1 MMAKTKGRRRRLP
14 LAVLCELLVLY
25 AGLVQPSIAQ
35 ATAQAKLGIVVVE
48 GEGATNVAQQIAA
61 KQLIVRVLDG
71 NNRPVEGA
79 AVTFNA
85 PASGSSGD
93 FTNDSKSIRV
103 LTNTD
108 GVANAG
114 PYHPNATTGAYL
126 IQVRAEFQRALS
138 PTVNISQMNVEQ
150 GKSHKKMIAIIA
162 IAGAAA
168 GAAIAA
174 HASGSS
180 SSSSSPA
187 PK

>member
-14 LAVLCELLVLY
+14 LAVLCELLVLC
-25 AGLVQPSIAQ
+25 AGLPQPS
-35 ATAQAKLGIVVVE
+35 TARAKLRIVVVE

-79 AVTFNA
+79 AVTFKA

-114 PYHPNATTGAYL
+114 PYHPNATQART
-126 IQVRAEFQRALS
+126 
-138 PTVNISQMNVEQ
+138 
-150 GKSHKKMIAIIA
+150 
-162 IAGAAA
+162 
-168 GAAIAA
+168 
-174 HASGSS
+174 
-180 SSSSSPA
+180 
-187 PK
+187 